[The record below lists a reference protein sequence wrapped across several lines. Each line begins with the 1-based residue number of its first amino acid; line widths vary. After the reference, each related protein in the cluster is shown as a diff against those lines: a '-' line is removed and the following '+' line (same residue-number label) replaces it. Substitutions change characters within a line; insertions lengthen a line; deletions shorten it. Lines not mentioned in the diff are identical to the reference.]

1 MAIERISCAPDGGI
15 NEDLVAVFDTDG
27 LIDLLVLDGATSV
40 ADRQVVDERQGDVA
54 WFVQAFAAA
63 LGPVIDATRSQADS
77 VQLALAS
84 VQCAYFAGT
93 AGQDVPVHAWPLAAL
108 TWIRLRPGADQLALS
123 LYCLGDCKAF
133 AVEADG
139 VVIDL
144 DPYVNP
150 FETVVQE
157 AVAALAREGVT
168 DPLERRTRLLP
179 LLRTRRE
186 AQHGAAAPTALCLQ
200 PRGPFQARTYT
211 LHLPAGSAVLAMTDG
226 FYRLADTYGLYTQED
241 LVRRCCSG
249 GLAGP
254 MAELRAWEAA
264 RAADTL
270 AVKNADDASV
280 VMWTPDRVDSD
291 NPPIR
296 PGPASARTTEEPA

>member
-15 NEDLVAVFDTDG
+15 NEDLVAVFDTGG

-40 ADRQVVDERQGDVA
+40 ADKNVVDEHQGDVA

-63 LGPVIDATRSQADS
+63 LGPVLRATRSQADS
-77 VQLALAS
+77 VQLALAG
-84 VQCAYFAGT
+84 VQRAYFDKT
-93 AGQDVPVHAWPLAAL
+93 AGQDVPIYAWPLAAL
-108 TWIRLRPGADQLALS
+108 TWIRIRPGTRELALS

-133 AVEADG
+133 AVDADG

-150 FETVVQE
+150 FEAVVQE
-157 AVAALAREGVT
+157 AVAALARAGVT

-186 AQHGAAAPTALCLQ
+186 AQHGAAEPTALCLQ
-200 PRGPFQARTYT
+200 PRGPLQAREYA
-211 LHLPAGSAVLAMTDG
+211 LRLPAGSAVLAMTDG
-226 FYRLADTYGLYTQED
+226 FYRLADTYGLVTQED
-241 LVRRCCSG
+241 LVRRCCLG
-249 GLAGP
+249 GLAAP

-264 RAADTL
+264 QAAGTL
-270 AVKNADDASV
+270 AVKNADDASA
-280 VMWTPDRVDSD
+280 VMWTPDRVDS

-296 PGPASARTTEEPA
+296 PGPASARATEEPA

>member
-40 ADRQVVDERQGDVA
+40 ADRQVVDACQGDVA

-84 VQCAYFAGT
+84 VQHAYFDGI
-93 AGQDVPVHAWPLAAL
+93 AGQDVPIYAWPLAAL
-108 TWIRLRPGADQLALS
+108 TWIRIRPSAGQLALS

-133 AVEADG
+133 AVDADG

-157 AVAALAREGVT
+157 AVAALAREGVI

-186 AQHGAAAPTALCLQ
+186 AQHGAEAPTTLCLQ
-200 PRGPFQARTYT
+200 PCGPFQARETT
-211 LHLPAGSAVLAMTDG
+211 LRLPAGTAVLAMTDG
-226 FYRLADTYGLYTQED
+226 FNRLADAYGLYTQED
-241 LVRRCCSG
+241 LARHCRTA

-254 MAELRAWEAA
+254 MAELRAWEA
-264 RAADTL
+264 RATKTL
-270 AVKNADDASV
+270 AVKNADDASA
-280 VMWTPDRVDSD
+280 VMWTPDRVDS
-291 NPPIR
+291 NPTIH
-296 PGPASARTTEEPA
+296 PGPANTRATEEPA

>member
-15 NEDLVAVFDTDG
+15 NEDLVAVFDTNG

-54 WFVQAFAAA
+54 WFVQAFAGA
-63 LGPVIDATRSQADS
+63 LGPVLDAARSQADS
-77 VQLALAS
+77 VGLALAS
-84 VQCAYFAGT
+84 VQRTYFDGI
-93 AGQDVPVHAWPLAAL
+93 AGQDVPIYAWPLAAL
-108 TWIRLRPGADQLALS
+108 TWIRIRPSASQLALS

-133 AVEADG
+133 AVDADG

-200 PRGPFQARTYT
+200 PRGPFQARETA
-211 LHLPAGSAVLAMTDG
+211 LRLPAGSAVLAMTDG
-226 FYRLADTYGLYTQED
+226 FNRLADVYGLYTQED
-241 LVRRCCSG
+241 LARRCCSG

-264 RAADTL
+264 RATGTL
-270 AVKNADDASV
+270 AVKNADDASA
-280 VMWTPDRVDSD
+280 VMWTQDRVDSD
-291 NPPIR
+291 NPSIR
-296 PGPASARTTEEPA
+296 PGPASARATEEPA